1 MVDMKLNSEV
11 LALVE
16 QMQTWRRDIH
26 KHPEPAYE
34 EKRTSGLIAD
44 HLDQLGI
51 EVVTGLGETGVVGRL
66 QGEEPGLALA
76 MRADMDAL
84 LISEKNSFAHASV
97 HPGCMHAC
105 GHDGHVAMLMGAAS
119 CLAKRPDFKGE
130 AIFVFQPAEESRGGA
145 PRMVKDG
152 LFEQFRID
160 EVYGIHNWPDWPLG
174 VFGVRSGHLM
184 AATEFFRIEICAKG
198 CHGAMP
204 HLGIDPIPLAAQI
217 VSALQTVVSRNIA
230 PTDSAVIS
238 VTEIKGGETWNA
250 IADEVFLRGTI
261 RYFDEHVRQII
272 HERVEQL
279 VVSMAEAFGAQAK
292 VEFSSGY
299 PPLINSTQQA
309 LVAANAAR
317 RCVEVDQVKVDFPPT
332 MGAEDF
338 SYFLK
343 EKPGCFVWLGVSSSP
358 MQQGL
363 HSPYFDFNDAAL
375 PYGASFWV
383 ELMRNRNHL

>member
-1 MVDMKLNSEV
+1 
-11 LALVE
+11 
-16 QMQTWRRDIH
+16 
-26 KHPEPAYE
+26 
-34 EKRTSGLIAD
+34 
-44 HLDQLGI
+44 
-51 EVVTGLGETGVVGRL
+51 
-66 QGEEPGLALA
+66 
-76 MRADMDAL
+76 
-84 LISEKNSFAHASV
+84 
-97 HPGCMHAC
+97 
-105 GHDGHVAMLMGAAS
+105 
-119 CLAKRPDFKGE
+119 
-130 AIFVFQPAEESRGGA
+130 
-145 PRMVKDG
+145 
-152 LFEQFRID
+152 
-160 EVYGIHNWPDWPLG
+160 
-174 VFGVRSGHLM
+174 
-184 AATEFFRIEICAKG
+184 
-198 CHGAMP
+198 
-204 HLGIDPIPLAAQI
+204 
-217 VSALQTVVSRNIA
+217 
-230 PTDSAVIS
+230 